1 MCSTGQQSVQKI
13 ILLCVLMKKEL
24 MILTIF
30 NFQIPGILHLVYS
43 VTHLVNGVTVDSV
56 VAMAIQDIFQIA

>member
-1 MCSTGQQSVQKI
+1 
-13 ILLCVLMKKEL
+13 MKKEL

-43 VTHLVNGVTVDSV
+43 VTHLVNGITVDSV
-56 VAMAIQDIFQIA
+56 VAMAIQDIFQNA